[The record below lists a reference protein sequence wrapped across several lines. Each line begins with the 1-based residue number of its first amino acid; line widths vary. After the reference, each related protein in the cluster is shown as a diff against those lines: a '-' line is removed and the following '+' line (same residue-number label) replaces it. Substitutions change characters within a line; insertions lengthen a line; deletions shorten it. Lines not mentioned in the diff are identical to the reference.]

1 MTANAILEDTA
12 LAALIS
18 SKICHDLAG
27 QIGAINNGLE
37 LLEEENDEDTRYYAL
52 ELISKQREGR
62 MGPAR
67 FQPPRLRRGLK
78 SWRCRAVGS
87 CRAGGATLCRERQA
101 QDLLA
106 GQCPG
111 RRKGAC
117 QTSAGGAGC
126 FPDGA
131 PRWRRLLCRP
141 FGDKAEGSF
150 EVPAQIDYL
159 VPGTFGAHPGGGC
172 GCFCWKGLQGDRW
185 KAGDRLL
192 CRPVGRGSLAQAF
205 SGERRRRHHVY
216 AGASVGERA
225 LDVPPSGKRK
235 DRQAGGL
242 TLLSANEVSKNP
254 AIWAGFI
261 RWTGCSACLF
271 SFRLPTSEAPDS

>member
-52 ELISKQREGR
+52 ELIQNSAKAAWAQLD
-62 MGPAR
+62 
-67 FQPPRLRRGLK
+67 FNRLAFGVA
-78 SWRCRAVGS
+78 SSIGAAVGS

-101 QDLLA
+101 QDSLA

-216 AGASVGERA
+216 AGASVGEKVE
-225 LDVPPSGKRK
+225 VPTERK
-235 DRQAGGL
+235 TADRQA
-242 TLLSANEVSKNP
+242 
-254 AIWAGFI
+254 
-261 RWTGCSACLF
+261 
-271 SFRLPTSEAPDS
+271 SESGPLISQ